1 MKVAAHQE
9 RGAEVQVDRPL
20 PQIFRSGC
28 AQHNRVD
35 DHQVVNTDHWAVLED
50 SERDQWTY
58 VPRQTIGPLGFGMD
72 RDGAVTAMAERGFTA
87 ERHNMGG
94 WHSTGRAQWRVEF
107 RTPGP
112 YWSRSAVRSY
122 FIEGTGLTCVLVD
135 GLLGPQVTRE
145 GDRKSVV

>member
-87 ERHNMGG
+87 ERHNMGVG
-94 WHSTGRAQWRVEF
+94 TRQDVLSGVSSSVSRDRTGAGRR
-107 RTPGP
+107 
-112 YWSRSAVRSY
+112 
-122 FIEGTGLTCVLVD
+122 
-135 GLLGPQVTRE
+135 
-145 GDRKSVV
+145 